1 MVQKYLRSKKLSAK
15 NRNLKAIQLTI
26 KFIIMKTKNY
36 LFNKS
41 KLGSSILSSRIYVT
55 LAALLIGSTM
65 LAQTPEMVSGS
76 PLNAKG
82 FTELGNRVY
91 FNGESSNGDKWLL
104 STTGNEVDRHPGVAP
119 VNYSANDPSEMVA
132 LNGQLIL
139 QGRLVTTGQVN
150 LTEYELYGFNH
161 SATHQQFDFP
171 TKIKDI
177 NPGVS
182 SSSPTGMTELNGN
195 IYFAA
200 DDGTNGRELW
210 VTDGTEAGTQLLKDI
225 NPGSD
230 NSSPRRFF
238 KYNGSLLFIAD
249 NGTDGRELWVTD
261 GTTQGTELVKDIRTG
276 SSDSQAYGF
285 SEFDGKVYFRA
296 AGDDGVE
303 PWVTDGTESG
313 TEMLKDIN
321 PGSAS
326 SNSSGFTVYN
336 GNLYFSADD
345 GTNGQELWIS
355 DGTTSGTSMLKDIN
369 SGTDNSSPSQFMELD
384 DLLYFGASDGTNSG
398 LWVTDGTTA
407 GTTLVYSDSGRP
419 RYGMTNYDGRLYYV
433 ASDSNGDGKLWVSDG
448 TTAGTEI
455 APTPNVAPN
464 TSPFYLSEDPSQ
476 RSNFIVA
483 NDNLY
488 YTANYDNNGLKLYKL
503 TTNNLGI
510 KDYET
515 IDFVVH
521 PNPVEDVLYLES
533 GSNQISEIILF
544 SITGQRLQSWEGK
557 SEINLSEY
565 NSGNY
570 LVKITTENNK
580 SVTKQII
587 KK

>member
-1 MVQKYLRSKKLSAK
+1 
-15 NRNLKAIQLTI
+15 
-26 KFIIMKTKNY
+26 MKTKNY
-36 LFNKS
+36 LSNKS
-41 KLGSSILSSRIYVT
+41 KLSTCLASTRIYVT
-55 LAALLIGSTM
+55 LAAMLLGSTLM
-65 LAQTPEMVSGS
+65 AQVPELIDGS

-82 FTELGNRVY
+82 FTELGNRIY

-161 SATHQQFDFP
+161 SATHQTFDFP

-182 SSSPTGMTELNGN
+182 SSSPRGMTELNGN

-238 KYNGSLLFIAD
+238 EYNGSLLFIAD

-261 GTTQGTELVKDIRTG
+261 GTSQGTEMVKDINPG
-276 SSDSQAYGF
+276 FAPSQAYGF
-285 SEFDGKVYFRA
+285 AEFDDKVYFRA
-296 AGDDGVE
+296 TGDNGTE

-313 TEMLKDIN
+313 TYMLKDIY
-321 PGSAS
+321 PGNM
-326 SNSSGFTVYN
+326 NSGSFPFGFTAFN
-336 GNLYFSADD
+336 GNLYFYADD
-345 GTNGQELWIS
+345 NINGRELWIS

-369 SGTDNSSPSQFMELD
+369 PGNGGSYPNQFTELD
-384 DLLYFGASDGTNSG
+384 GLLYFGASDGTNSG
-398 LWVTDGTTA
+398 LWKTDGTTG
-407 GTTLVYSDSGRP
+407 GTTLVYSDSGSP
-419 RYGMTNYDGRLYYV
+419 RGIMINYDGRLYYV
-433 ASDSNGDGKLWVSDG
+433 ASDANGDGKLWVSDG
-448 TTAGTEI
+448 TTGGTELASDPSI
-455 APTPNVAPN
+455 APN
-464 TSPFYLSEDPSQ
+464 TNPFYLGEDPSQ
-476 RSNFIVA
+476 KSNFIVA
-483 NDNLY
+483 HGNMY
-488 YTANYDNNGLKLYKL
+488 YTADYDNNGLKLYKL

-521 PNPVEDVLYLES
+521 PNPVEDILHLES
-533 GSNQISEIILF
+533 GAHQISEIILF
-544 SITGQRLQSWEGK
+544 SIKGQRLQTWDGK